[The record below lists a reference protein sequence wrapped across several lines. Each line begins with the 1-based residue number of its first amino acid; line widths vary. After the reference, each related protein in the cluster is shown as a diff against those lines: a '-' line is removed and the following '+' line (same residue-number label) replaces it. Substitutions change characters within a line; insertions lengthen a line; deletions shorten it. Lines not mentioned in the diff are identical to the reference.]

1 MTPYDLGKACLI
13 HLVDVTEAV
22 TCVSNGHR
30 HINYTNSMYKKKC
43 REELCPLNLSS
54 VCKIK
59 TSDEINS

>member
-30 HINYTNSMYKKKC
+30 HINYTNSIYKKKMSGRIMSAQFIEC
-43 REELCPLNLSS
+43 VQN
-54 VCKIK
+54 K
-59 TSDEINS
+59 NF